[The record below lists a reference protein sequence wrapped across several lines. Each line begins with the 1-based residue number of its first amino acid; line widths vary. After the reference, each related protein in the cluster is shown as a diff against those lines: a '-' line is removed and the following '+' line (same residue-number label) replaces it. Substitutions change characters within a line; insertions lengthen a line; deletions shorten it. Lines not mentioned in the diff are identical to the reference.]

1 MRLFIIFGVL
11 FVRLYC
17 KYTTL
22 FVYSKHFW
30 LKNAVIDKVFL
41 ITDNRVSME
50 KSMKIR
56 KVVDYLRYNN
66 FISSQQNLAEKLVVN
81 RSTLSSAINGNEKY
95 MDTVIRKLLFV
106 FPDINPDF
114 LLGDSEVM
122 MKSDAESVTPRN
134 AITGEPIEA
143 KEVDAEEVADTAVS
157 VIPRRIFNKPEVD
170 VYEYAEENKK
180 NLPTLEVANILE
192 GVQIAI
198 HPSDDSMYPNIYA
211 NDYLLVRRVPQG
223 ARITDGKV
231 YYINTHSR
239 GGFVRR
245 FYQHGEGKE
254 AYFEGLADNA
264 EVFPPAKIAM
274 DDIIS
279 ISAIICILRK
289 DIHAPADRSH
299 SKQIEQSNAH
309 ISQLITEI
317 GKAGERAGK
326 AGERTDRLIEMM
338 MEQMKK

>member
-1 MRLFIIFGVL
+1 
-11 FVRLYC
+11 
-17 KYTTL
+17 
-22 FVYSKHFW
+22 
-30 LKNAVIDKVFL
+30 
-41 ITDNRVSME
+41 ME
-50 KSMKIR
+50 KH
-56 KVVDYLRYNN
+56 
-66 FISSQQNLAEKLVVN
+66 EKLRQLFYYYRVKGEIRNQKDFAKTIGVDEG
-81 RSTLSSAINGNEKY
+81 SVSKALQGNPTY
-95 MDTVIRKLLFV
+95 IYNVIRKTLNAFT
-106 FPDINPDF
+106 DINPDY
-114 LLGDSEVM
+114 LEGDSEVM
-122 MKSDAESVTPRN
+122 MKSEVESVTPRN

-143 KEVDAEEVADTAVS
+143 EEVDAEEVADTAVS

-170 VYEYAEENKK
+170 VYEYAEENKE

-289 DIHAPADRSH
+289 DIHAPVDRSH

-317 GKAGERAGK
+317 GKAGERADK
-326 AGERTDRLIEMM
+326 ARESTDRLIEMM
-338 MEQMKK
+338 IEQMKK

>member
-1 MRLFIIFGVL
+1 
-11 FVRLYC
+11 
-17 KYTTL
+17 
-22 FVYSKHFW
+22 
-30 LKNAVIDKVFL
+30 
-41 ITDNRVSME
+41 ME
-50 KSMKIR
+50 KHEKLRQVFYFYRVKEKIR
-56 KVVDYLRYNN
+56 NQKDFAKTIGVDEGSVSKAFQGNPTYLYN
-66 FISSQQNLAEKLVVN
+66 
-81 RSTLSSAINGNEKY
+81 
-95 MDTVIRKLLFV
+95 VIRKTLNAFT
-106 FPDINPDF
+106 DINPDF

-122 MKSDAESVTPRN
+122 LKAKAESVTPRN

-143 KEVDAEEVADTAVS
+143 EEVEAEEVADTAVS

-170 VYEYAEENKK
+170 VYEYAEENKES
-180 NLPTLEVANILE
+180 LPTLEVANILE

-245 FYQHGEGKE
+245 FYQHGEGEE

-289 DIHAPADRSH
+289 DIHAPIDRSH
-299 SKQIEQSNAH
+299 SKQIEQSNTH

-317 GKAGERAGK
+317 GKAGERADK

>member
-1 MRLFIIFGVL
+1 
-11 FVRLYC
+11 
-17 KYTTL
+17 
-22 FVYSKHFW
+22 
-30 LKNAVIDKVFL
+30 
-41 ITDNRVSME
+41 ME
-50 KSMKIR
+50 KHEKLRQLFYYYRVKEKIR
-56 KVVDYLRYNN
+56 NQKDFAKTIGVDEGSVSKAFQGNPTYLYN
-66 FISSQQNLAEKLVVN
+66 
-81 RSTLSSAINGNEKY
+81 
-95 MDTVIRKLLFV
+95 VIRKTLFA

-122 MKSDAESVTPRN
+122 MKADAESVTPRN

-143 KEVDAEEVADTAVS
+143 EEVDAEEVTDTAVS

-170 VYEYAEENKK
+170 VYEYAEENKE

-274 DDIIS
+274 NDIIS

-289 DIHAPADRSH
+289 DIHAPVDRSH
-299 SKQIEQSNAH
+299 TKQIEQSNAH

-317 GKAGERAGK
+317 GKMGDRADK
-326 AGERTDRLIEMM
+326 AGERTDRL
-338 MEQMKK
+338 MEFLINKMQ

>member
-1 MRLFIIFGVL
+1 
-11 FVRLYC
+11 
-17 KYTTL
+17 
-22 FVYSKHFW
+22 
-30 LKNAVIDKVFL
+30 
-41 ITDNRVSME
+41 ME
-50 KSMKIR
+50 KHEKLR
-56 KVVDYLRYNN
+56 KVVDYYKFNGIVASDSAFANRICINRTSL
-66 FISSQQNLAEKLVVN
+66 SQ
-81 RSTLSSAINGNEKY
+81 AINGSLSY
-95 MDTVIRKLLFV
+95 LDAAIRKTLFA

-122 MKSDAESVTPRN
+122 MKADAESVTPRN

-143 KEVDAEEVADTAVS
+143 EEVDAEEVADTAVS

-170 VYEYAEENKK
+170 VYEYAEENKD

-289 DIHAPADRSH
+289 DIHAPVDRSH

-317 GKAGERAGK
+317 GKMGERADK
-326 AGERTDRLIEMM
+326 AGERTDRL
-338 MEQMKK
+338 MEFLINKMQ